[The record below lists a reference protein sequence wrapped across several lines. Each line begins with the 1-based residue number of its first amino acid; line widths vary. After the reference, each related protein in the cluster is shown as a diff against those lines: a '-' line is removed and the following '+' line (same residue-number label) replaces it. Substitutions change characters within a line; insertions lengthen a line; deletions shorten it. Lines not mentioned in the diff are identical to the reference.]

1 MPEDSGP
8 ARNGGAPRITPAAA
22 QGNPEELQSLLD
34 SLGRPPRPAA
44 NLFLTLARHP
54 VLLRDWLPLGSR
66 LLLGGTLP
74 PRDRELVILRTA
86 WLCGCEYEW
95 GHHVRIGGRAGLS
108 VDEIA
113 DVRDPAAARWSGHDA
128 AVLRATGELVR
139 DHTLSQATWDA
150 LAETYDDAALI
161 EFTMLAG
168 HYVMLAGLLNA
179 ARVAGDA
186 GTEGFSPGPGPA

>member
-1 MPEDSGP
+1 MPRDSG
-8 ARNGGAPRITPAAA
+8 GGAPRIAPAAA

-95 GHHVRIGGRAGLS
+95 GHHVRIAARAGLS
-108 VDEIA
+108 REEVA
-113 DVRDPAAARWSGHDA
+113 DVRDPAATRWSGHDA
-128 AVLRATGELVR
+128 AVLRAAGELVR
-139 DHTLSQATWDA
+139 DHTVSQATWDA
-150 LAETYDDAALI
+150 LAQTYDDAALI

-168 HYVMLAGLLNA
+168 HYVMLAGLLNTV
-179 ARVAGDA
+179 RVARDA
-186 GTEGFSPGPGPA
+186 GTEGFPPGPGPA